1 MRMRKKV
8 FKEVPEIVHNA
19 VLNAL
24 DSLEEKEVM
33 SVLKTGGQR
42 KRHIIRIPKI
52 AAACMV
58 CFLITGITVS
68 AVGIVNSYRQRMEA
82 MDGMDMEGYYN
93 VAKAGETDELNRF
106 FTAEEEAR
114 YAQLEEAYETSGL
127 FPESELSYL
136 TEGSAYDGSGVAV
149 DTSTRTIY
157 LPDRALTDEE
167 LLEIIDF
174 NHKLAYSIYQ
184 TNQDRILSEGG
195 WQSRLALM
203 DDAEV
208 DRIYL
213 VTCSTTAEVSGGYNR
228 MLSEEEES
236 RYEELVRCYEE
247 EGLYTNSEPTVIWKP
262 GEYTGE
268 GIAICVQ
275 DGNYYLPDTELT
287 DEQLLQIIDYNHKMI
302 YCFGRIHDEITLGLR
317 DGYPPR
323 ADVE

>member
-1 MRMRKKV
+1 MINECYSLVRTAKKY
-8 FKEVPEIVHNA
+8 VPLDQYPGWDAEA
-19 VLNAL
+19 VYDA
-24 DSLEEKEVM
+24 EAVA
-33 SVLKTGGQR
+33 G
-42 KRHIIRIPKI
+42 I
-52 AAACMV
+52 V
-58 CFLITGITVS
+58 CFLVTGITVS

-82 MDGMDMEGYYN
+82 LDDKEIEEYYD
-93 VAKAGETDELNRF
+93 VAKAGEANELNRSY
-106 FTAEEEAR
+106 TAEEEAR
-114 YAQLEEAYETSGL
+114 YVQLKVAYQTSGL

-136 TEGSAYDGSGVAV
+136 PEGSAYDGNGVAL

-157 LPDRALTDEE
+157 LPERELTDEE

-184 TNQDRILSEGG
+184 TNQDRILSGDG
-195 WQSRLALM
+195 WESRLTLM

-213 VTCSTTAEVSGGYNR
+213 VMYSTRAGCSGGYSR
-228 MLSEEEES
+228 VLSGEEQV

-247 EGLYTNSEPTVIWKP
+247 EGLYTNTEATVILKP
-262 GEYTGE
+262 EEYTGE

-287 DEQLLQIIDYNHKMI
+287 DDQMLQIIDYEHKGP
-302 YCFGRIHDEITLGLR
+302 YCLSRIHDEIMLGLR
-317 DGYPPR
+317 DGYPPL